1 MAARIYRTKKD
12 FLKDK
17 PALVLM
23 QPGRLRVPKT
33 ISLSHN
39 GDRLQWDRLAED
51 RTPLPS
57 KDLLEDF
64 WQLSRKNKPADY
76 LRFAKRW
83 GPLGLC
89 EHGKPCTHES
99 DCHPRETKYAYSEPL
114 TGWQEY
120 VEKFEAAVWV
130 GCKNTE
136 KEKCTSEEWHLIGG
150 DGDEWFDVSAQALK
164 LAETVNTWLRDG
176 DVRPQVKLGEKPL
189 PYIQAG
195 LGDYPLFGTL
205 AWLLAEY
212 IFSDRK
218 LAFCFGCLRP
228 FHSKKKAPK
237 SGQKSWCPK
246 CKEDGTQNRISQ
258 REHRASLLSA

>member
-1 MAARIYRTKKD
+1 MATQIDRTKKD

-23 QPGRLRVPKT
+23 QPGRLPVSKT
-33 ISLSHN
+33 MRLN
-39 GDRLQWDRLAED
+39 GDRLEWDRLGEHK
-51 RTPLPS
+51 TPLPS

-64 WQLSRKNKPADY
+64 WQLNYTDKPTDY

-89 EHGKPCTHES
+89 EHGKPCTHKS
-99 DCHPRETKYAYSEPL
+99 KCRPREVKHVYSEPIS
-114 TGWQEY
+114 GWQEY
-120 VEKFEAAVWV
+120 VKKFEAAVGV
-130 GCKNTE
+130 AYSNKQ
-136 KEKCTSEEWHLIGG
+136 KEKCTPKEWHLIGG
-150 DGDEWFDVSAQALK
+150 DGDKWSVSAQESK
-164 LAETVNTWLRDG
+164 LAETVNTWLHDG

-195 LGDYPLFGTL
+195 LGGYPLFGTL

-212 IFSDRK
+212 IFSGRK

-228 FHSKKKAPK
+228 FHPKKKAPK